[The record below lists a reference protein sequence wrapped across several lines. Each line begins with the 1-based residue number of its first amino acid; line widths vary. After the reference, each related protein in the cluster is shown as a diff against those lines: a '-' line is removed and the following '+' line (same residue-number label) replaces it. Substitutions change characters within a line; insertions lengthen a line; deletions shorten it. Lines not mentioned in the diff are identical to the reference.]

1 MSRLHL
7 HILGS
12 GSKGNCALIEGPQG
26 LIMVDDGLSRRET
39 LKRMAELGLSAD
51 NVSALL
57 VTHEHSD
64 HIKGLDVW
72 CKHWR
77 GPLFASRNTL
87 ASKES
92 LAHVPVE
99 EFDPG
104 DVLEIAGV
112 RIQTYSTSH
121 DVINPVGYRF
131 DSLGDS
137 IGFATDTG
145 ELSSHAIDTLKD
157 CRVLALESNHDVAML
172 RQGDYPRFLQERIL
186 SAKGHLS
193 NDQAANAARELVTDR
208 TEQLIAM
215 HISQDSIEAAS
226 PLVDGDLRDV
236 LLLDDLR
243 NRNGQDAV
251 SVLSRKALARGVLQI
266 HATRRAVRAE
276 LLLQEVLTL
285 VLLVLLDI
293 HANGQ
298 ATLVELNIDVVLG
311 DAGQIS
317 LDLIAI
323 ALVLN
328 VNGKRLRGDRV
339 VCQVGHIIEQIE
351 QRASRGT
358 NAENRTIR
366 NHACHV
372 YHSFWELPSHLL
384 GDWDFV

>member
-51 NVSALL
+51 SVSALL
-57 VTHEHSD
+57 ITHEHSD

-92 LAHVPVE
+92 LAHLPVE

-104 DVLEIAGV
+104 DMLEIAGV

-131 DSLGDS
+131 DALGDS

-172 RQGDYPRFLQERIL
+172 RQGDYPPLPPRANSICKRPSLQRPSRQRGARTRHRSHRAAHRHAYQPRQQSSEPDGQKLRP
-186 SAKGHLS
+186 SARC
-193 NDQAANAARELVTDR
+193 NT
-208 TEQLIAM
+208 
-215 HISQDSIEAAS
+215 
-226 PLVDGDLRDV
+226 
-236 LLLDDLR
+236 
-243 NRNGQDAV
+243 
-251 SVLSRKALARGVLQI
+251 
-266 HATRRAVRAE
+266 
-276 LLLQEVLTL
+276 
-285 VLLVLLDI
+285 
-293 HANGQ
+293 
-298 ATLVELNIDVVLG
+298 
-311 DAGQIS
+311 
-317 LDLIAI
+317 
-323 ALVLN
+323 
-328 VNGKRLRGDRV
+328 
-339 VCQVGHIIEQIE
+339 
-351 QRASRGT
+351 
-358 NAENRTIR
+358 
-366 NHACHV
+366 
-372 YHSFWELPSHLL
+372 
-384 GDWDFV
+384 

>member
-57 VTHEHSD
+57 ITHEHSD

-77 GPLFASRNTL
+77 GPLFASRDTL

-92 LAHVPVE
+92 LAHVPIE

-131 DSLGDS
+131 DALGDS

-193 NDQAANAARELVTDR
+193 NDQAADAARELVTDR

-215 HISQDSIEAAS
+215 HISQDN
-226 PLVDGDLRDV
+226 
-236 LLLDDLR
+236 
-243 NRNGQDAV
+243 NRPGLTVKSYA
-251 SVLSRKALARGVLQI
+251 KALA
-266 HATRRAVRAE
+266 ATLDDKVGSSAT
-276 LLLQEVLTL
+276 LLQGSRTL
-285 VLLVLLDI
+285 SI
-293 HANGQ
+293 RPASQ
-298 ATLVELNIDVVLG
+298 YRPATI
-311 DAGQIS
+311 Q
-317 LDLIAI
+317 
-323 ALVLN
+323 
-328 VNGKRLRGDRV
+328 
-339 VCQVGHIIEQIE
+339 
-351 QRASRGT
+351 
-358 NAENRTIR
+358 
-366 NHACHV
+366 
-372 YHSFWELPSHLL
+372 
-384 GDWDFV
+384 